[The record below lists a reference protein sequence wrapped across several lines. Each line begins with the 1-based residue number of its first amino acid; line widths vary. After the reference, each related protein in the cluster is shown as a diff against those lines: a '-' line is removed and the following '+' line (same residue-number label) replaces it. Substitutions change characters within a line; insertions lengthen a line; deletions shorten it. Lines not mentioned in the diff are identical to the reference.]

1 MAIAHFG
8 QYLFIPLNSESCKQ
22 MTGKIMV
29 FSTVPSQEIASLI
42 AKTVVQEE
50 LAACVTIIPGI
61 TSIYRWQG
69 EMESASELLLMM
81 KTRGTLFEALRAR
94 IVLLHPYDVPEV
106 VATPITAGHVPY
118 LDWIDRSTA
127 EH

>member
-1 MAIAHFG
+1 
-8 QYLFIPLNSESCKQ
+8 FIPLNSESCKQ

-29 FSTVPSQEIASLI
+29 FSTVPSQEVASLI

-69 EMESASELLLMM
+69 EMESASEFLLMM

-106 VATPITAGHVPY
+106 VATPITAGHV
-118 LDWIDRSTA
+118 
-127 EH
+127 